1 MNNKTSN
8 IYPWVVV
15 GLLWGVALLNYMD
28 RQMLAT
34 MRIPMMVDV
43 HELESAANFGRLMAV
58 FLWIYG
64 LMSPLSGIIGDR
76 MNRKWLIVG
85 SLCVWSGVTY
95 LMGYATTF
103 SQLYWLRGIMGVSE
117 ALYLPAALSLIADF
131 HKDKTRSL
139 AVGIHMTGLYVGQAI
154 GGFGATFA
162 AMYSWHATFH
172 WFGII
177 GVAYGVVLAFFLRD
191 KDRGVVSVSVNGE
204 TSHDTNREV
213 NNETN
218 ITPQK
223 KVNQIP
229 VLKSLAMLFSNVFF
243 WIILFYFCVPGTPGW
258 AAKNWLPTLFS
269 ESLSIDISVAGPM
282 STISIALSSLIGV
295 LVGGYISDRWVLKTV
310 RGRVYTGAVGLG
322 LIIPSLLFIGY
333 GHSVFGLVM
342 GTMLFGIGFGM
353 FDANNMPILCQFVSA
368 RYRATAYGIMNMCG
382 VFAGAAITSVLGESM
397 DAGHLGRDFALLAVL
412 VLIMLVVLVT
422 CLRPKTIDMKD

>member
-1 MNNKTSN
+1 MNSKTSN
-8 IYPWVVV
+8 IYPWVIV

-28 RQMLAT
+28 RQMLST
-34 MRIPMMVDV
+34 MRIPMMADV
-43 HELESAANFGRLMAV
+43 RELESAANFGRLMAV
-58 FLWIYG
+58 FLWVYG
-64 LMSPLSGIIGDR
+64 LMSSISGIIGDR
-76 MNRKWLIVG
+76 MSRKWLIVG

-95 LMGYATTF
+95 LMGYA
-103 SQLYWLRGIMGVSE
+103 
-117 ALYLPAALSLIADF
+117 DF
-131 HKDKTRSL
+131 HQDKTRSL

-162 AMYSWHATFH
+162 AMYSWHSTFH

-177 GVAYGVVLAFFLRD
+177 GVGYGVILAFFLRD
-191 KDRGVVSVSVNGE
+191 KERGTISVMQE
-204 TSHDTNREV
+204 
-213 NNETN
+213 
-218 ITPQK
+218 
-223 KVNQIP
+223 KVTKIP

-282 STISIALSSLIGV
+282 STISIALSSLFGV
-295 LVGGYISDRWVLKTV
+295 LVGGYISDRWVLRNV
-310 RGRVYTGAVGLG
+310 RGRVYTGALGLG
-322 LIIPSLLFIGY
+322 FIIPSLLFIGF
-333 GHSVFGLVM
+333 GHSIFALVL
-342 GTMLFGIGFGM
+342 GTILFGVGFGM

-382 VFAGAAITSVLGESM
+382 VFAGAAITSILGEST
-397 DAGHLGRDFALLAVL
+397 DAGHLGRDFALLAVF
-412 VLIMLVVLVT
+412 VLIMLVILVT

>member
-1 MNNKTSN
+1 MNSKIPN
-8 IYPWVVV
+8 ISPWVVV

-28 RQMLAT
+28 RQMLST
-34 MRIPMMVDV
+34 MRIPMMADV
-43 HELESAANFGRLMAV
+43 RELESAANFGRLMAV

-64 LMSPLSGIIGDR
+64 LMSPISGIIGDR
-76 MNRKWLIVG
+76 MSRKWLIVG
-85 SLCVWSGVTY
+85 SLCVWSGVTF

-103 SQLYWLRGIMGVSE
+103 DQLYWLRGIMGISE

-131 HKDKTRSL
+131 HQDKTRSL

-162 AMYSWHATFH
+162 AMYSWHSTFH

-177 GVAYGVVLAFFLRD
+177 GIGYGVVLAFFLRD
-191 KDRGVVSVSVNGE
+191 KERGTVSAIQEKV
-204 TSHDTNREV
+204 
-213 NNETN
+213 
-218 ITPQK
+218 K
-223 KVNQIP
+223 KIP
-229 VLKSLAMLFSNVFF
+229 VLKSLGMLFSNVFF

-282 STISIALSSLIGV
+282 STISIALSSLFGV
-295 LVGGYISDRWVLKTV
+295 
-310 RGRVYTGAVGLG
+310 ALG
-322 LIIPSLLFIGY
+322 LAFIIPSLLFIGF
-333 GHSVFGLVM
+333 GHSIFALVM
-342 GTMLFGIGFGM
+342 GTVLFGAGFGM

-382 VFAGAAITSVLGESM
+382 VFAGAAITSILGEST
-397 DAGHLGRDFALLAVL
+397 DAGHLGRDFALLAIF
-412 VLIMLVVLVT
+412 VLIMLVILVT